1 MSNNNELRNI
11 IYLENEGDNSEIFN
25 LEKNDEDK
33 KYKSEL
39 KKYNLYDKF
48 NVFCENK
55 NNHKHDN

>member
-11 IYLENEGDNSEIFN
+11 IYPENEGDNREIFN

-55 NNHKHDN
+55 NNQKHDN